1 MVNLTEAHYTAG
13 FSRKLSNGHEL
24 GFSFMYSEEESL
36 ESLNQLDPTQVILI
50 TTDQWDFQVSYSWG
64 L

>member
-1 MVNLTEAHYTAG
+1 
-13 FSRKLSNGHEL
+13 
-24 GFSFMYSEEESL
+24 MYSEEESL
-36 ESLNQLDPTQVILI
+36 EALNQLDPTQVILL